1 MENLKN
7 KILPAVFVIILILP
21 FTDSLFNL
29 MPKVEVRENRALASK
44 PELDFTLLDDF
55 PIAYDE
61 YFSDN
66 FDFRNQL
73 LKFNSSLKLDFLDV
87 APVSSK
93 GMIGKDGWLYLTK
106 SMDDVYLGKNK
117 VDEKKLRRYYDII
130 KYRKEFLDSINCKYY
145 FVIAPVKTS
154 VYPEFLTFDNGEHVN
169 NSLTDQIV
177 DLLDT
182 VKGMKLI
189 DLRKALLNAKGDTR
203 LFHKTDNHWNSYG
216 SFVGYHEIMTQLS
229 YDFPELKPHDISE
242 YEIDS
247 VQING
252 LNLTRILG
260 IYHNI
265 YENKVNVTPKFETL
279 SSKGK
284 KQGYPVMKWFSFKK
298 QYEQVY
304 SVNNDSL
311 PKLLLIRDSFGKTVI
326 PFLSEHFNKSV
337 YIFDG
342 WHHGLNEKITRS
354 EKPDIFIQ
362 LILESHLPNLV
373 NNSKKP

>member
-7 KILPAVFVIILILP
+7 KILPAIFVIILILP
-21 FTDSLFNL
+21 FIDSIFNF
-29 MPKVEVRENRALASK
+29 MPKIEVRENRALATK
-44 PELDFTLLDDF
+44 PEMDFNLLDDF
-55 PIAYDE
+55 PKAYDE
-61 YFSDN
+61 FYSDN
-66 FDFRNQL
+66 FAFRNQL

-87 APVSSK
+87 APVTSK
-93 GMIGKDGWLYLTK
+93 GMIGNDGWLYLTK
-106 SMDDVYLGKNK
+106 SMNDVYLGKNK
-117 VDEKKLRRYYDII
+117 VDENKLKRYYDII
-130 KYRKEFLDSINCKYY
+130 KYRQKFLDSIGCKYY

-154 VYPEFLTFDNGEHVN
+154 VYPEFLTFDQGSNEN
-169 NSLTDQIV
+169 ISLTDQIV
-177 DLLDT
+177 ELLDT

-189 DLRKALLNAKGDTR
+189 DLRKALLNAKGGTR

-216 SFVGYHEIMTQLS
+216 SFIGYHEIMTQLS
-229 YDFPELKPHDISE
+229 NDFPELKPHDISE

-247 VQING
+247 TQING

-265 YENKVNVTPKFETL
+265 YENKITVTPSFEPI
-279 SSKGK
+279 SKKGEK
-284 KQGYPVMKWFSFKK
+284 RGYPVMKWFSFKK

-304 SVNNDSL
+304 AVDNDSL

-326 PFLSEHFNKSV
+326 PFINEHFSESV
-337 YIFDG
+337 FIFDG
-342 WHHGLNEKITRS
+342 WHHGLNEKITLN

-362 LILESHLPNLV
+362 LILESHLPNLY